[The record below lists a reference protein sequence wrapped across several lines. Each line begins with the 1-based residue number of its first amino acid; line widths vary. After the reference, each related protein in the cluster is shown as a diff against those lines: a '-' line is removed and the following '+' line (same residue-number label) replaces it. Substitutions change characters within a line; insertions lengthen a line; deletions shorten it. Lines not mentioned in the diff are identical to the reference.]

1 MSTKTYINNLKFDI
15 MADTMLS
22 FNDNSLSTDFLS
34 MDDLRKACPA
44 AFKTTPTNPGVSER
58 YVHANTATVV
68 EDLAKLGW
76 YPVQA
81 KQCRPKKNS
90 KGIRSFHMIAFQNPD
105 VKICKP
111 VTDITGETTEIVDSY
126 LCIILTNCYD
136 GFILFKFMVGL
147 FRLVCSNGLVMC
159 SDEMVNMS
167 IRHIN
172 YDFEALRLVVT
183 NAIEQVPYIVNTM
196 NTMKNTKL
204 SETEKKELAT
214 AVVKIRKDVEDNEKF
229 SIDEATIMDILEPVR
244 DEDNSDDLWT
254 VFNICQE
261 KMIKGGF
268 QATGKNDKVRKQR
281 KITSIKKDVEYN
293 QRLWEIATRFMPATV
308 AA

>member
-1 MSTKTYINNLKFDI
+1 

-22 FNDNSLSTDFLS
+22 FSDNSLSTDFLS

-44 AFKTTPTNPGVSER
+44 AFKTTPTNPDVSER

-111 VTDITGETTEIVDSY
+111 VTDVTGETTEIVDSY
-126 LCIILTNCYD
+126 PRIILTNSHD
-136 GFILFKFMVGL
+136 GFNSFKFMVGL

-204 SETEKKELAT
+204 SEAEKKELAT
-214 AVVKIRKDVEDNEKF
+214 AVVKIRKDVEDDEKF
-229 SIDEATIMDILEPVR
+229 SIDEATVMDILEPVR

-268 QATGKNDKVRKQR
+268 QSTGKNDKVRKQR

>member
-1 MSTKTYINNLKFDI
+1 

-22 FNDNSLSTDFLS
+22 FSDNNLSTNFLS

-58 YVHANTATVV
+58 YVHANTATVI

-81 KQCRPKKNS
+81 KQCRPKKGS
-90 KGIRSFHMIAFQNPD
+90 KGIRSFHMIALQNPD

-126 LCIILTNCYD
+126 PRIILTNSHD
-136 GFILFKFMVGL
+136 GFNSFKFMVGL
-147 FRLVCSNGLVMC
+147 FRLVCSNGLILC

-172 YDFEALRLVVT
+172 YSFEALRTVVSS
-183 NAIEQVPYIVNTM
+183 AIEQIPYIVNTM

-204 SETEKKELAT
+204 SEVEKKELAT
-214 AVVKIRKDVEDNEKF
+214 AVVKIRKDVEDDEKF
-229 SIDEATIMDILEPVR
+229 SIDEATVMDILMPVR
-244 DEDNSDDLWT
+244 EEDKGDDLWT
-254 VFNICQE
+254 VFNVCQE

-268 QATGKNDKVRKQR
+268 QSTSKNDKVRKQR

-293 QRLWEIATRFMPATV
+293 QRLWEIATKFMPAT
-308 AA
+308 AEA

>member
-1 MSTKTYINNLKFDI
+1 

-22 FNDNSLSTDFLS
+22 FSDNNLSTNFLS

-58 YVHANTATVV
+58 YVHANTATVI

-81 KQCRPKKNS
+81 KQCRPKKGS

-111 VTDITGETTEIVDSY
+111 VTDITGETTEIIDSY
-126 LCIILTNCYD
+126 PRIILTNSHD
-136 GFILFKFMVGL
+136 GFNSFKFMVGL
-147 FRLVCSNGLVMC
+147 FRLVCSNGLILC

-172 YDFEALRLVVT
+172 YSFEALRTVVSS
-183 NAIEQVPYIVNTM
+183 AIEQIPYIVNTM

-204 SETEKKELAT
+204 SEAEKKELAT
-214 AVVKIRKDVEDNEKF
+214 AVVKIRKDVEDDERF
-229 SIDEATIMDILEPVR
+229 SIDEATVMDILEPVR

-268 QATGKNDKVRKQR
+268 QSTTKNDKVRQQR

-293 QRLWEIATRFMPATV
+293 QRLWEIATKFMPAT
-308 AA
+308 AEA

>member
-1 MSTKTYINNLKFDI
+1 

-22 FNDNSLSTDFLS
+22 FSDNNLSTNFLS

-90 KGIRSFHMIAFQNPD
+90 KGIRSFHMIALQNPD

-126 LCIILTNCYD
+126 PRIILTNSHD
-136 GFILFKFMVGL
+136 GFNSFKFMVGL
-147 FRLVCSNGLVMC
+147 FRLVCSNGLILC

-172 YDFEALRLVVT
+172 YSFEALRTVVSS
-183 NAIEQVPYIVNTM
+183 AIEQIPYIVNTM

-214 AVVKIRKDVEDNEKF
+214 AVVKIRKDVEDDEKF
-229 SIDEATIMDILEPVR
+229 SIDEATVMDILMPVR
-244 DEDNSDDLWT
+244 EEDKGDDLWT
-254 VFNICQE
+254 VFNVCQE

-268 QATGKNDKVRKQR
+268 QSTSKNDKVRKQR

-293 QRLWEIATRFMPATV
+293 QRLWEIATKFMPAT
-308 AA
+308 AEA

>member
-1 MSTKTYINNLKFDI
+1 
-15 MADTMLS
+15 
-22 FNDNSLSTDFLS
+22 
-34 MDDLRKACPA
+34 
-44 AFKTTPTNPGVSER
+44 
-58 YVHANTATVV
+58 
-68 EDLAKLGW
+68 
-76 YPVQA
+76 
-81 KQCRPKKNS
+81 
-90 KGIRSFHMIAFQNPD
+90 MIAFQNPD

-111 VTDITGETTEIVDSY
+111 VTDVTGETTEIIDSY
-126 LCIILTNCYD
+126 PRIILTNSHD
-136 GFILFKFMVGL
+136 GFNSFKLMVGL
-147 FRLVCSNGLVMC
+147 FRLVCSNCLVMC

-204 SETEKKELAT
+204 SEAEKKELAT
-214 AVVKIRKDVEDNEKF
+214 AVVKIRKDVEDDEKF
-229 SIDEATIMDILEPVR
+229 SIDEATVMDILEPVR

-268 QATGKNDKVRKQR
+268 QSTGKNDKVRKQR

>member
-1 MSTKTYINNLKFDI
+1 

-22 FNDNSLSTDFLS
+22 FSDNNLSTNFLS

-58 YVHANTATVV
+58 YVHANTATVI

-81 KQCRPKKNS
+81 KQCRPKKGS
-90 KGIRSFHMIAFQNPD
+90 KGIRSFHMIALQNPD

-126 LCIILTNCYD
+126 PRIILTNSHD
-136 GFILFKFMVGL
+136 GFNSFKFMVGL
-147 FRLVCSNGLVMC
+147 FRLVCSNGLILC

-172 YDFEALRLVVT
+172 YSFEALRTVVSS
-183 NAIEQVPYIVNTM
+183 AIEQIPYIVNTM

-204 SETEKKELAT
+204 SEAEKKELAT
-214 AVVKIRKDVEDNEKF
+214 AVVKIRKDVEDDEKF
-229 SIDEATIMDILEPVR
+229 SIDEATVMDILMPVR
-244 DEDNSDDLWT
+244 EEDKGDDLWT
-254 VFNICQE
+254 VFNVCQE

-268 QATGKNDKVRKQR
+268 QSTSKNDKVRKQR

-293 QRLWEIATRFMPATV
+293 QRLWEIATKFMPATV

>member
-1 MSTKTYINNLKFDI
+1 

-22 FNDNSLSTDFLS
+22 FSDNNLSTNFLS

-58 YVHANTATVV
+58 YVHANTATVI

-81 KQCRPKKNS
+81 KQCRPKKGS
-90 KGIRSFHMIAFQNPD
+90 KGIRSFHMIALQNPD

-126 LCIILTNCYD
+126 PRIILTNSHD
-136 GFILFKFMVGL
+136 GFNSFKFMVGL
-147 FRLVCSNGLVMC
+147 FRLVCSNGLILC

-172 YDFEALRLVVT
+172 YSFEALRTVVSS
-183 NAIEQVPYIVNTM
+183 AIEQIPYIVNTM

-204 SETEKKELAT
+204 SEAEKKELAS
-214 AVVKIRKDVEDNEKF
+214 AVVKIRKDVEDDEKF
-229 SIDEATIMDILEPVR
+229 SIDEATVMDILMPVLNGYEATKTIR
-244 DEDNSDDLWT
+244 NLKGICSEVPIIAMTANAFEEDKLKAIASGMDGHVQKPL
-254 VFNICQE
+254 E
-261 KMIKGGF
+261 KDTLVKAIY
-268 QATGKNDKVRKQR
+268 
-281 KITSIKKDVEYN
+281 DV
-293 QRLWEIATRFMPATV
+293 LGM
-308 AA
+308 

>member
-1 MSTKTYINNLKFDI
+1 

-126 LCIILTNCYD
+126 PRIILTNSHD
-136 GFILFKFMVGL
+136 GFNSFKFMVGL

-254 VFNICQE
+254 IFNICQE

-293 QRLWEIATRFMPATV
+293 QRLWEIATRFMPATI